1 MVNASTGQLPVVV
14 LMGVS
19 GCGKSTVAG
28 LLAGRLGWDFEEGDD
43 LHPAANV
50 AKMASGHQ
58 LEDADRWPWLAKVAE
73 WIGEHTAVGR
83 PGIITC
89 SALKKSYRDVL
100 RGDGVVFVYLAGSRE
115 LIARRLA
122 SRHGHYMP
130 ASLLDSQFD
139 ALEPPTSAE
148 NSITVDIGASAS
160 VETDAIMLRLGLIR
174 TASAPQGE

>member
-1 MVNASTGQLPVVV
+1 MVKGSPGQPLVLV

-50 AKMASGHQ
+50 EKMASGHP
-58 LEDADRWPWLAKVAE
+58 LDDEDRWPWLANVAE
-73 WIGEHTAVGR
+73 WIGERTDAGR

-100 RGDGVVFVYLAGSRE
+100 RGERVVFVYLAGTRE
-115 LIARRLA
+115 QIARRLA
-122 SRHGHYMP
+122 ARHGHYMP

-139 ALEPPTSAE
+139 ALEPPTPEES
-148 NSITVDIGASAS
+148 SITVEVGAGSS
-160 VETDAIMLRLGLIR
+160 VESDQIISRLDLISR
-174 TASAPQGE
+174 ASTQAGK